1 MFCCHLFS
9 QCDNNSNIVNIL
21 QHKYNLSWAILGAH
35 FNLHLTAEAKMSL
48 GRAQNIFMA
57 MNITSVVLLSSC
69 GYE

>member
-1 MFCCHLFS
+1 MIIIVIKLTFFS
-9 QCDNNSNIVNIL
+9 INI
-21 QHKYNLSWAILGAH
+21 SWAILGAH